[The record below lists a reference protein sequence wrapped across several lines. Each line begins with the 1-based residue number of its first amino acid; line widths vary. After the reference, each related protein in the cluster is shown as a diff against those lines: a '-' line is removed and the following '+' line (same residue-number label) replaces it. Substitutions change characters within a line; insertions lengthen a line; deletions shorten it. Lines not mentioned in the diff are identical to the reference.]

1 MAKLIISFVLPFL
14 LLSGCAV
21 MPPAIITETTASKTA
36 IEHDIQP
43 PIVVTPGTK
52 FEVVYFHAPFRCAT
66 CLCWEEQ
73 ITYVVNTYFAAYL
86 KNGTMTYQVL
96 DLGDYK
102 NNDMARKYGTSSSQ
116 FFVNRIVDGK
126 DNIKY
131 IQDLYQWQCLTSKN
145 AFDNA
150 VKEVIQKS
158 LEGRD

>member
-1 MAKLIISFVLPFL
+1 MAKFIIPFILPFL
-14 LLSGCAV
+14 LLAGCAS
-21 MPPAIITETTASKTA
+21 MPSTPAAEPASKPA
-36 IEHDIQP
+36 EGQ
-43 PIVVTPGTK
+43 VVPVSITVEPGLK
-52 FEVVYFHAPFRCAT
+52 LEVVYFHAPFRCAT

-73 ITYVVNTYFAAYL
+73 ITYVINTYFASYL
-86 KNGTMTYQVL
+86 INGTMTYQVL
-96 DLGDYK
+96 DLGDYN

-116 FFVNRIVDGK
+116 LFINRIVDGK

-131 IQDLYQWQCLTSKN
+131 IQDLYQWQCLTSKT